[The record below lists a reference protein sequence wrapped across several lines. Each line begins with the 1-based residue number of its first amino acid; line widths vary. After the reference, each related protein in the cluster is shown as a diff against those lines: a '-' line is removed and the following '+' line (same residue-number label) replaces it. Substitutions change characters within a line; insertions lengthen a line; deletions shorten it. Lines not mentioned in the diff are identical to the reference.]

1 MIITMKYSCIIA
13 EDEELLL
20 QNLVQKVEQSDAGF
34 SVAGTAQTGF
44 QAFELIEK
52 TNPDLVIS
60 DIRMPVMD
68 GIALLKK
75 VREQYPQI
83 DFIITSGYSDFEYA
97 RSAIRYQATE
107 YLLKPIDPDELNASL
122 HKLRTKYM
130 LNQSAFED
138 IFNQDTAARSPA
150 QIANILKEYL
160 VRHYA
165 EDINLNLIAYNMNY
179 SSGYLTKIFVARYG
193 SSPSKYLINLRM
205 QKAKHLLLHSPNL
218 SIRQIGDAVGYHDQA
233 YFSRIFKKY
242 CTVSP
247 AEYRGTI
254 ENETT

>member
-1 MIITMKYSCIIA
+1 MKYSCIIA

-20 QNLVQKVEQSDAGF
+20 QNLVKKVEQSDAGF

-44 QAFELIEK
+44 QAYELIEK

-60 DIRMPVMD
+60 DISMPVMD

-97 RSAIRYQATE
+97 RSAIKYQAAE
-107 YLLKPIDPDELNASL
+107 YLLKPIDPEELNASL
-122 HKLRTKYM
+122 HKLKTKYM
-130 LNQSAFED
+130 LNQSTLED
-138 IFNQDTAARSPA
+138 IFNQDTAAHSPA
-150 QIANILKEYL
+150 QIADILKEYL
-160 VRHYA
+160 VRHYM

-179 SSGYLTKIFVARYG
+179 SSSYLTKLFVARYE

-205 QKAKHLLLHSPNL
+205 QKAQHLLLHNPTL
-218 SIRQIGDAVGYHDQA
+218 SIKQIGDAVGYHDQA

-242 CTVSP
+242 CKVSP
-247 AEYRGTI
+247 AEYR
-254 ENETT
+254 ENGENIIG

>member
-1 MIITMKYSCIIA
+1 MKYSCIIA

-20 QNLVQKVEQSDAGF
+20 QNLVKKVEQSDAGF

-44 QAFELIEK
+44 QAYELIEK

-97 RSAIRYQATE
+97 RSAIKYQAAE
-107 YLLKPIDPDELNASL
+107 YLLKPIDPEELNASL
-122 HKLRTKYM
+122 HKLKTKYM
-130 LNQSAFED
+130 LNQSTLED
-138 IFNQDTAARSPA
+138 IFNQDTAAHSPA
-150 QIANILKEYL
+150 QIADILKEYL
-160 VRHYA
+160 VRHYM

-179 SSGYLTKIFVARYG
+179 SSSYLTKLFVARYE

-205 QKAKHLLLHSPNL
+205 QKAQHLLLHNPTL
-218 SIRQIGDAVGYHDQA
+218 SIKQIGDAVGYHDQA

-242 CTVSP
+242 CKVYP
-247 AEYRGTI
+247 AEYR
-254 ENETT
+254 ENGENIIG